1 MIGNKLN
8 KKKTAAVIT
17 GLFAIAMAATVV
29 AAPGGFGREARQQM
43 GTESVQGQRPEFPE
57 GQDRQMTEGQ
67 RPELP
72 EGQNSQMKEMMG
84 PGRGM
89 DCIDTEKIKTEID
102 ALEDEEVKSELQ
114 SLLSD
119 YEKAK
124 NALESALEDAGID
137 TRPQLPDKT
146 DKTGKTE

>member
-17 GLFAIAMAATVV
+17 GLLAIAMAATVV
-29 AAPGGFGREARQQM
+29 AVPGGFGRGARQQM
-43 GTESVQGQRPEFPE
+43 GTESVQGQRPE
-57 GQDRQMTEGQ
+57 
-67 RPELP
+67 LP
-72 EGQNSQMKEMMG
+72 EVQNSQMKEMMG

-146 DKTGKTE
+146 DKTEKTE